1 MLLGFYLS
9 LLLLQ
14 AFLCWCIDALTV
26 VRVGGDHVFS
36 PRFPK
41 SCPLFFAVSFPA
53 PLNFFSRVRNTALGT
68 LGNSTPRN
76 TTIVL
81 PCRRRVLGAD
91 DRHQHAAALGA
102 GGRGDPGQPGHLH
115 ANRQGLAVRV
125 HRFDGHLGERLPQ
138 GGVAG
143 THGRDHVDTTDT
155 TRHLLA

>member
-1 MLLGFYLS
+1 MF
-9 LLLLQ
+9 
-14 AFLCWCIDALTV
+14 FL
-26 VRVGGDHVFS
+26 RVFRNHAPHFS
-36 PRFPK
+36 PF
-41 SCPLFFAVSFPA
+41 LFLRP
-53 PLNFFSRVRNTALGT
+53 NFFLIGCETQLSEL
-68 LGNSTPRN
+68 LEYSTPRN
-76 TTIVL
+76 TTIIL

-143 THGRDHVDTTDT
+143 AHGRDHVDTTRPAT
-155 TRHLLA
+155 CLCRRTGGGGWGRRRGRVSVSLIASMVSYF